1 MDRHTVE
8 LPVGTKH
15 ATTHNRLK
23 AVDLPRLPAGYH
35 HDGGGLYLDVRAGD
49 RGGSRVWVFRY
60 TRQGKAHTM
69 GLGPLHTISLREA
82 REKAREARKL
92 LLEGVDPIAAKEAH
106 RAAQRVSAA
115 TAITFQQAAE
125 AYIEAHSAGWRGGKS
140 EQQWRQSLTDH
151 VFPLLGALPVAAI
164 DTGLVM
170 RVLEPIWKPKTET
183 ASRVRGRIEAILGW
197 ATVMG
202 YRSGDNPARWK
213 GNLENLLPAKTKVSP
228 VEHHAAL
235 PYGDLPAFMVEL
247 RTHAGVAARAL
258 EFVILTAARAG
269 EVVGARWSEI
279 NVAERVWIVPGER
292 MKSGR
297 EHRVPLSDG
306 ALTIIEQMGAIRQS
320 EFVFPGGKV
329 GQAVRSMSLLKIP
342 ARMGYPVTVHGF
354 RATFT
359 DWAMEQTA
367 YPAEMRDLAL
377 AHVVSDKVEAAY
389 RRGDMVERR
398 REMMAAWAQFAA
410 AEDAA
415 EKVVKLPVRR

>member
-1 MDRHTVE
+1 MSTSTDVSRA
-8 LPVGTKH
+8 GGKH

-23 AVDLPRLPAGYH
+23 AVDPPRLPPGYH

-69 GLGPLHTISLREA
+69 GLGPLHTVSLADA
-82 REKAREARKL
+82 RQKARDARKL
-92 LLEGVDPIAAKEAH
+92 LLEGVEPIDAREAH
-106 RAAQRVSAA
+106 RAAQRVTAA
-115 TAITFQQAAE
+115 TAITFRQAAE

-151 VFPLLGALPVAAI
+151 VFPLLGALPVAAV

-170 RVLEPIWKPKTET
+170 RVLEPLWKTKTET
-183 ASRVRGRIEAILGW
+183 ASRVRGRIESILGW
-197 ATVMG
+197 AMVMG

-213 GNLENLLPAKTKVSP
+213 GNLENLLPAKTKVRP

-235 PYGDLPAFMVEL
+235 PYPDLPAFMTQL
-247 RTHAGVAARAL
+247 RTQEGVAARAL

-279 NVAERVWIVPGER
+279 DMTERVWIVPGER
-292 MKSGR
+292 MKSGK
-297 EHRVPLSDG
+297 EHRVPLSD
-306 ALTIIEQMGAIRQS
+306 AAMAIIEKMAAIRQS

-329 GQAVRSMSLLKIP
+329 GRAVRSMSLLKIT

-354 RATFT
+354 RATFI
-359 DWAMEQTA
+359 DWAMERTG

-410 AEDAA
+410 TEDAGA
-415 EKVVKLPVRR
+415 EVVNLPVRR